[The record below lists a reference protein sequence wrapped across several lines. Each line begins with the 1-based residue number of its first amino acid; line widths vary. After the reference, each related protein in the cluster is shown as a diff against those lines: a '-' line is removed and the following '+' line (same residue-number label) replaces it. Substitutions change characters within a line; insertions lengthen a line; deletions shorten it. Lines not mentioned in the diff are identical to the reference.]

1 MSLDNNLE
9 VKNKIS
15 TIWDKCGNSY
25 DNDYAHGLKSEKEKQ
40 EWLKLLDSMIPV
52 KSSKILDVGAGTGFL
67 SLLLSELG
75 HQCKGIDLSEGMLSR
90 AKLKAQEN
98 DFNEIIF
105 EIGDAENLT
114 EPDNTYDVVVNRHL
128 VWTLPHPKKAIAEW
142 VRVLKPGGRLII
154 IDGDWFHDSLSNKMK
169 IFIGTCMVS
178 IKEGKN
184 AFKNVGNYDDELISK
199 LPMMHDKNARQLVDL
214 AKKSGLDIEV
224 QDAKFV
230 EKAEKEVMS
239 LGYRLKNPYK
249 RTIIIGTKI

>member
-1 MSLDNNLE
+1 MSTENSLE

-52 KSSKILDVGAGTGFL
+52 KPSKILDVGAGTGFL

-90 AKLKAQEN
+90 AKLKAQESG
-98 DFNEIIF
+98 FKELVF
-105 EIGDAENLT
+105 EIGDAENLS
-114 EPDNTYDVVVNRHL
+114 EPDNRYDVVINRHL

-142 VRVLKPGGRLII
+142 ARVLKPGGRLII
-154 IDGDWFHDSLSNKMK
+154 IDGDWFHDSFINRVK
-169 IFIGTCMVS
+169 IILGTCMVS
-178 IKEGKN
+178 VKEGKN

-199 LPMMHDKNARQLVDL
+199 LPMMHDENARQLVDM

-224 QDAKFV
+224 RDAKAV
-230 EKAEKEVMS
+230 EKAEKEIMS